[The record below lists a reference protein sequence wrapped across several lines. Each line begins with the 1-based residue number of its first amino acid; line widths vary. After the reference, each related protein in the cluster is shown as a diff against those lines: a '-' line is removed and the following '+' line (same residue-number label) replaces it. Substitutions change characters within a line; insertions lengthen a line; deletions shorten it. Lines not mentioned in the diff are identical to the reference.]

1 MGTILRLLIAVILA
15 AAAGVGLL
23 WLHFGGGDAY
33 AKLAADP
40 SITESGLETVVSYS
54 EPIGNVAVSPSGR
67 VFFTIHPE
75 ARPDGPRLMEWRE
88 GKAVPFPAA
97 EIQAQILDTPLGLVV
112 DRQDRLWVV
121 DPSHHGMGRPRL
133 VAVSLATGIVVHEHV
148 FPRDIAPRGSFLQD
162 LQVDNAGAT
171 IYLAD
176 VSFWRNSPALIVYD
190 VASRVSRRV
199 LENHASV
206 RPQDWV
212 IRTAVKEMRFLG
224 GAIPLKPGLDSI
236 ALDPGGQWLYFG
248 AMAHENLFRI
258 PTAALR
264 DTTLPDRDLL
274 ETLQTVGRK
283 PLSDGLSADLTGN
296 VYITDVENGAVLR
309 MAPGGQLSTIVRS
322 ARVRWPD
329 ALSFGP
335 DGWLYLAD
343 SALPDVLLKS
353 RGHIEKSGPYHIY
366 RFRPGT
372 VGTPGQ

>member
-1 MGTILRLLIAVILA
+1 MGTIFRLLIVVILGA
-15 AAAGVGLL
+15 AATLGLL
-23 WLHFGGGDAY
+23 WLHFGGGDPY
-33 AKLAADP
+33 AKLAANP
-40 SITESGLETVVSYS
+40 SVTESALETVVSYS
-54 EPIGNVAVSPSGR
+54 EPIGNVAVSASGR
-67 VFFTIHPE
+67 VFFTLHPE
-75 ARPDGPRLMEWRE
+75 ARSNGPRLMEWRD
-88 GKAVPFPAA
+88 GKALPFPEA
-97 EIQAQILDTPLGLVV
+97 EIQAQLLDTPLGLVV
-112 DRQDRLWVV
+112 DRQERLWVV
-121 DPSHHGMGRPRL
+121 DPSHHGFGRPRL
-133 VAVSLATGIVVHEHV
+133 VAISLATGVVVHEHV
-148 FPRDIAPRGSFLQD
+148 FPREIAPRGSFLQD
-162 LQVDNAGAT
+162 LQVDTTGAT

-176 VSFWRNSPALIVYD
+176 VSFWRNSPALVVYD

-224 GAIPLKPGLDSI
+224 GAIPMKPGVDSI
-236 ALDPGGQWLYFG
+236 ALDPAGQWLYFG
-248 AMAHENLFRI
+248 AMAHETLYRI

-264 DTTLPDRDLL
+264 DATLPDRELL
-274 ETLQTVGRK
+274 ESLQAMGRK
-283 PLSDGLSADLTGN
+283 PMSDGLSADLTGN

-329 ALSFGP
+329 SLSFGP

-353 RGHIEKSGPYHIY
+353 RGHIAKSGPYHVY

-372 VGTPGQ
+372 AGIPGH